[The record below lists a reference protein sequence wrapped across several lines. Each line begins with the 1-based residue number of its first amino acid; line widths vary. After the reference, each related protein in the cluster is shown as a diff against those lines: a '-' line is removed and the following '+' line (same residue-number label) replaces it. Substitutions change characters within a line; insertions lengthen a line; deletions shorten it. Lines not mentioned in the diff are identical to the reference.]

1 MDSCQVC
8 HELFKPK
15 SGPRQREWHRKTCS
29 TYNKHLMKKD
39 KSWHCQICSAKFS
52 IQLLAFVHMKKTHF
66 NFKNEL
72 KPLEPMVG
80 TIKDSLIIVQDQ
92 EPIKSKILKTEEKT
106 LRTRKPTK
114 IEPSKPKEEEPLV
127 RNIKTKTL
135 RTRKLSKTEPQK
147 KSVTTV
153 KSVIKTEEN
162 PKLRNHKPFMVERRK
177 SARKISLNL
186 AKFVPEKKTSKDHPK
201 CQIVLKRISNEIIQS
216 YQMETLPTFSLQDV
230 FDDDI
235 DDSGIFEVNN
245 EENHDFDLE
254 IKMFEF

>member
-1 MDSCQVC
+1 
-8 HELFKPK
+8 
-15 SGPRQREWHRKTCS
+15 
-29 TYNKHLMKKD
+29 MKKD

-52 IQLLAFVHMKKTHF
+52 IQLLAFVHLKKTHF

-72 KPLEPMVG
+72 KPLERKDEEPMVG

-106 LRTRKPTK
+106 LRTRKLPK
-114 IEPSKPKEEEPLV
+114 IEGSKPKEEEQLV
-127 RNIKTKTL
+127 RNIKTRTL
-135 RTRKLSKTEPQK
+135 GTRKLSKTEPKK

-153 KSVIKTEEN
+153 KSVMKTDEN
-162 PKLRNHKPFMVERRK
+162 PKLTNHKPFMVERRK
-177 SARKISLNL
+177 SARKKSLNL
-186 AKFVPEKKTSKDHPK
+186 AKSVPEKKTSKDHPK

-245 EENHDFDLE
+245 EENHDFNLK
-254 IKMFEF
+254 IKNVRVLTESIWNFLLK